1 MTAMPCTEYYPYFG
15 PGEVLV
21 RRVVLSFI
29 VFWHALFI
37 VAPLVRGQQIDADIA
52 KALVGTWEWSETSS
66 GVTVNYQLI
75 LGGDGTFALTSA
87 MQSYKVS
94 STGTWIYDG
103 RWLQFKTLWSSALD
117 PTGQPIAVAPIG
129 ILEVGPDFVRTP
141 AGTARRA
148 P

>member
-1 MTAMPCTEYYPYFG
+1 VF
-15 PGEVLV
+15 V
-21 RRVVLSFI
+21 RRIILLFI
-29 VFWHALFI
+29 VLWHALFFI
-37 VAPLVRGQQIDADIA
+37 APSVRSQQIDADIA
-52 KALVGTWEWSETSS
+52 KALVGTWEWSESSS

-87 MQSYKVS
+87 MQTYKVT
-94 STGTWIYDG
+94 STGTWIYEG

-117 PTGQPIAVAPIG
+117 PTGQPVAVAPIR

-141 AGTARRA
+141 ASMARRA